1 MLTAIPTSDAG
12 ERAMGTLANPTFV
25 TALSLG
31 DVEHLF
37 VEAYMDS
44 RVARFT

>member
-1 MLTAIPTSDAG
+1 
-12 ERAMGTLANPTFV
+12 MGTLANPTFV
-25 TALSLG
+25 TASSLEEA
-31 DVEHLF
+31 DHLF

>member
-1 MLTAIPTSDAG
+1 MLTVIPTSAAG
-12 ERAMGTLANPTFV
+12 ERAMGTIANPTFV
-25 TALSLG
+25 TSASLE
-31 DVEHLF
+31 DADHLF